1 MSQTRSQDKQNPIF
15 VVGYMHSGTT
25 LLMSIL
31 ASHPSIYSS
40 KGETKFFELSG
51 MIQAKYPD
59 ISNSES
65 FDAYI
70 RFVVQMI
77 TKGFSVREDKMPEI
91 PSGEGEL
98 VTQIKNELGG
108 KQDYLS
114 VFEAC
119 MKVLASNA
127 KKSRWME
134 KTPTHIFHT
143 ETIRSTI
150 PNALFVEIVR
160 DPRDVLASKKTRRA
174 DVSTDRYKAK
184 ERYFKKLE
192 KAYDPLWD
200 TLSWSAAIR
209 AGMQLEQKH
218 PLQHY
223 RIRYEDLV
231 QNPRQEIIALCEFLG
246 IPFLDE
252 LLAVEHHN
260 PADIKSK
267 QASGISQDSVERW
280 KSVLSLPEVSVIQR
294 LAKLE
299 MKTLAYERAAVPL
312 ASQVSSIGLYARSA
326 LEFFSRLYRRWKLGG
341 TQFLRE
347 VLKNYLKRLR
357 SYLRFSS

>member
-1 MSQTRSQDKQNPIF
+1 MSQTSSHDKQNPIF

-40 KGETKFFELSG
+40 KGETKFFELSE
-51 MIQAKYPD
+51 MIKAKYPD
-59 ISNSES
+59 ISNSER

-70 RFVVQMI
+70 GFVVQTI
-77 TKGFSVREDKMPEI
+77 TERFNVREDKAPEI
-91 PSGEGEL
+91 YSGDGEL
-98 VTQIKNELGG
+98 LNHIKAEL
-108 KQDYLS
+108 KEKRDYLS

-119 MKVLASNA
+119 MTVLAANA
-127 KKSRWME
+127 EKSRWME

-143 ETIRSTI
+143 ETILSTI

-174 DVSTDRYKAK
+174 DVWTERYQAK
-184 ERYFKKLE
+184 DRYFKQLE

-231 QNPRQEIIALCEFLG
+231 KNPRQEIMALCEFLG
-246 IPFLDE
+246 LPFLDE
-252 LLAVEHHN
+252 LLNIEHHN
-260 PADIKSK
+260 PADMKSK

-280 KSVLSLPEVSVIQR
+280 KSVLSMTEVSVIQR
-294 LAKLE
+294 LASLE
-299 MKTLAYERAAVPL
+299 MKNLAYENAVVPL
-312 ASQVSSIGLYARSA
+312 ASQFSSMLLYARSA

-341 TQFLRE
+341 TQFLRQ
-347 VLKNYLKRLR
+347 VLKNYVKRLR
-357 SYLRFSS
+357 SYLRFTS